1 MHIHLWEECKV
12 IENTE
17 RPRLRPQKELQTR
30 SKTPT
35 KSIFLT
41 GLQLII
47 CAVAIVAVF
56 LIKQFGGDI
65 YTQIKPTVQGALN
78 TNITQGDV
86 TQVFKD
92 LGKQLPD
99 AAEIFKNSPGV
110 SSSLPQG
117 SSAPASSSSQ
127 ASSSSSA
134 AQAGKASQAPS
145 QPAASSVVVTSTN
158 AKDLAFVKPKIN
170 TTLCSTDSQKPP
182 ETASTAPFRLSV
194 KPLKPVDGKLTS
206 AYGYRV
212 NPVTG
217 KYTFHTG
224 MDIAAPEG
232 TPIKA
237 TLAGVVSEV
246 ASDQTYGNYCI
257 IDHGDGVTSFYAEC
271 AEINVKKGDKIAAG
285 GLVGTVGTT
294 GITTGPHLH
303 FEIRIN
309 SKNHNPQWVM

>member
-1 MHIHLWEECKV
+1 M

-17 RPRLRPQKELQTR
+17 RPRPRSSPRTQTS

-35 KSIFLT
+35 KSVFLT
-41 GLQLII
+41 GFQLII

-56 LIKQFGGDI
+56 LIKQFGGDF
-65 YTQIKPTVQGALN
+65 YTEIKPTVQGALN

-99 AAEIFKNSPGV
+99 AAEIFKNSSGV
-110 SSSLPQG
+110 SSQAPADGSSAAASSSSKDASSAAQTDG
-117 SSAPASSSSQ
+117 SSEVSSAPASSSIE
-127 ASSSSSA
+127 
-134 AQAGKASQAPS
+134 
-145 QPAASSVVVTSTN
+145 VSTAN
-158 AKDLAFVKPKIN
+158 VKNLSFEKPKIN
-170 TTLCSTDSQKPP
+170 TTLLATESQQPP
-182 ETASTAPFRLSV
+182 ETASTAPYRLSV
-194 KPLKPVDGKLTS
+194 NPLKPVEGKLTS

-232 TPIKA
+232 TPVKA
-237 TLAGVVSEV
+237 TLAGTVELV
-246 ASDQTYGNYCI
+246 ASDSTYGNYCI
-257 IDHGDGVTSFYAEC
+257 IDHGNGVKSFYAEC

-309 SKNHNPQWVM
+309 SKNHNPQWVV